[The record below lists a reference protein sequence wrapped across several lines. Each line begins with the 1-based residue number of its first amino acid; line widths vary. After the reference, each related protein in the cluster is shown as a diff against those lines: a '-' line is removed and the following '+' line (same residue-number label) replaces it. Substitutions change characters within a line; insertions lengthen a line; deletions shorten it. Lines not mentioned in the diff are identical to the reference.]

1 MPTIA
6 DTLIK
11 QIIADARWNLPMET
25 SGDDQLPVETLLP
38 KGIFED
44 ALDLDVFSDREPDSL
59 EERGSENIDSLC
71 LLGTYHHMHSPGVIT
86 LYRKNIEAYWRSL
99 LKHAHRQFPFIYQA
113 DAERVLHVV
122 VQAVYRHERFH
133 YICDFCRRLF
143 VSSFDRWH
151 EEALAVAAEWQWL
164 KSEGAN
170 SHAGRMHPM
179 LRRIVVDA
187 MFRHTS
193 KGYRDW
199 RLFANSGNFSMAVS
213 DYVHPQA
220 TNIFSGTDLDFGRW
234 VLSHVADDG
243 NKGWD
248 EKIG

>member
-1 MPTIA
+1 MTIA
-6 DTLIK
+6 DALIK
-11 QIIADARWNLPMET
+11 QILADARWNLPVAAF
-25 SGDDQLPVETLLP
+25 GDDQLQVETLIP
-38 KGIFED
+38 EGIFEG
-44 ALDLDVFSDREPDSL
+44 ALDLDVFSNREPDSL
-59 EERGSENIDSLC
+59 EENGSEIINALC
-71 LLGTYHHMHSPGVIT
+71 LLGTYHHMHSPGLIT

-99 LKHAHRQFPFIYQA
+99 LKHAHRQFPFIHQA

-143 VSSFDRWH
+143 GSSFDRWH

-164 KSEGAN
+164 KFEGAN
-170 SHAGRMHPM
+170 SHAGRLHPM

-199 RLFANSGNFSMAVS
+199 RLFANASIFSVAVS

-220 TNIFSGTDLDFGRW
+220 ASIFTGTGFDFGRW
-234 VLSHVADDG
+234 VLRHVADDG
-243 NKGWD
+243 NKGWE

>member
-1 MPTIA
+1 MTIA
-6 DTLIK
+6 DALIK
-11 QIIADARWNLPMET
+11 QIIADARWNLPMEA
-25 SGDDQLPVETLLP
+25 SGDDQLPIEGLLP

-44 ALDLDVFSDREPDSL
+44 ALDLDVFSNREPDSL
-59 EERGSENIDSLC
+59 EESGSENIDSLC
-71 LLGTYHHMHSPGVIT
+71 LLGTYHHMHSPGLIT

-143 VSSFDRWH
+143 GSSFDRWH
-151 EEALAVAAEWQWL
+151 EEALAVAFEWHWL
-164 KSEGAN
+164 KSEIWSSPVA
-170 SHAGRMHPM
+170 RMHPM
-179 LRRIVVDA
+179 LRHIVVDA

-199 RLFANSGNFSMAVS
+199 RLFANASNYLSAIS

-220 TNIFSGTDLDFGRW
+220 ASTFAGTEFDFGRW
-234 VLSHVADDG
+234 VVSHVADDG
-243 NKGWD
+243 NKAWV
-248 EKIG
+248 EKIS